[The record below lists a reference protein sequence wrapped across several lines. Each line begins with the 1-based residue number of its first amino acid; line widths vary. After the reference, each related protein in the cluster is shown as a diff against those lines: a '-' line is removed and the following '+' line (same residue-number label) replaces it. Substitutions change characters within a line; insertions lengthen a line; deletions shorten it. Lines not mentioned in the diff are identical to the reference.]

1 MASSLS
7 LMTVLLLLVL
17 LPNTSWASHDAAA
30 DSSGGSGSGDTDMK
44 AYENCL
50 ANKHVTMTM
59 QMESSPG
66 ESEHEAEP
74 AAQPQTQTE
83 HFEFAG
89 SSMAMEL
96 KRSCCELGARVPAER
111 AAAVEFKQGPMH
123 QYGAAKASLSTG
135 RKVECT
141 NRAYCCCMQAGSGQ
155 CGVLETLFNYGE

>member
-1 MASSLS
+1 
-7 LMTVLLLLVL
+7 
-17 LPNTSWASHDAAA
+17 
-30 DSSGGSGSGDTDMK
+30 MK

-111 AAAVEFKQGPMH
+111 AAAVEFKQGVR
-123 QYGAAKASLSTG
+123 KSTTYVTIISFPLLCSHMG
-135 RKVECT
+135 
-141 NRAYCCCMQAGSGQ
+141 
-155 CGVLETLFNYGE
+155 TLGGYRF